1 MKIILPDRTL
11 LAEIKSLRVNIDDF
25 ELKDVI
31 GQGHFG
37 EVRVVK
43 EKQTND
49 IYAMKIIKKFE
60 VSGKLCVSFIL
71 FFFS

>member
-1 MKIILPDRTL
+1 MLTEVKT
-11 LAEIKSLRVNIDDF
+11 LRVNLNDF
-25 ELKDVI
+25 ELKSII

-37 EVRVVK
+37 EVRVVR

-60 VSGKLCVSFIL
+60 MPGKICVGDL
-71 FFFS
+71 LNFF